1 LSARMPSILHV
12 GSIAGVPQE
21 LSKAQRRLG
30 QKSDVISFQPHP
42 FHYDVDFYRP
52 TKLPFPLRYL
62 ERLYYMFQIMGDY
75 DILHF
80 HYFSLFPFG
89 WDLPIWKALGKKIVM
104 HHHGDDIRNK
114 GEGWLHARLANA
126 ILVSTPDL
134 LAWSPRAK
142 WIPNPIDLGKFEYAK
157 SDDRQGSLKI
167 VHAPSVPKVKGTEHV
182 RRAAKELQAEGY
194 DIELVQVVD
203 MPHQEAVKLYRN
215 ADIAVDQLL
224 VGWYGVFAIECMAL
238 GKPVC
243 VFIKEELKSRL
254 RDSPLET
261 TSASLPKEEQKSALP
276 DLPLVSTSASQLKE
290 DLKKL
295 IKDDALRKRVGSDG
309 RRFVEMVH
317 NADEIARYLMD
328 KIY

>member
-1 LSARMPSILHV
+1 MPSVLHI

-62 ERLYYMFQIMGDY
+62 ERLYYMFHIVRDY

-89 WDLPIWKALGKKIVM
+89 WDLPIWKALGKRIIM

-114 GEGWLHARLANA
+114 GEGWLYSRFADR

-134 LAWSPRAK
+134 LAWSHLAI
-142 WIPNPIDLGKFEYAK
+142 WIPNPIDLKNYEFIGVQEHAGAI
-157 SDDRQGSLKI
+157 RIL
-167 VHAPSVPKVKGTEHV
+167 HAPSARSAKGTEHV
-182 RRAAKELQAEGY
+182 LRAIDDLQKDGY
-194 DIELVQVVD
+194 K
-203 MPHQEAVKLYRN
+203 VKLILVENMSHYDALELYRG
-215 ADIAVDQLL
+215 ADIVVDQLL
-224 VGWYGVFAIECMAL
+224 VGWFGVFAIECMAL
-238 GKPVC
+238 GKPVM
-243 VFIKEELKSRL
+243 VHIRDELRSYL
-254 RDSPLET
+254 QNAPLFDT
-261 TSASLPKEEQKSALP
+261 TPQKLN
-276 DLPLVSTSASQLKE
+276 D

-295 IKDDALRKRVGSDG
+295 IGDASLRADLGARARS
-309 RRFVEMVH
+309 FVEQNH
-317 NADEIARYLMD
+317 NAD
-328 KIY
+328 KIVKYINDYIYK